1 MIRGEVGLLA
11 VLCALLF
18 AVPSWGTGMAEV
30 KLLDLNDR
38 DVVVLS
44 VDGQAL
50 TSDLV
55 VCKAHPKR
63 LEALYKYDGPLPAVI
78 QSAGDLVTQVSIE
91 PRDEGFMLTLALA
104 DSVTVDSDSI
114 YREAV
119 VKDGVTALEVF
130 AAQSSRA
137 PFALAWLD
145 PAQPVQPAATTVAA
159 SLPAAAP
166 AKPASIDFDE
176 AASTLTINGV
186 SEGSYE
192 IIKQQFPPRVDV
204 VLRGTAEPQ
213 LLGLVHKDLN
223 GPVTFV
229 EVIDAKT
236 ATGQVVR
243 TTLASDM
250 GLVNQSLQGDSLVL
264 SFGKQAAPL
273 LESPKPQALP
283 ATQSKPQTF
292 APVQQQQPQPL
303 SSTPLDSA
311 LSSAAGGFAPA
322 QLAGPTGLG
331 GVAQDVPSVEQI
343 LTMARADAMRYGKD
357 AAAKNDQ
364 YGTYEL
370 PGFEGEDEM
379 LSDVR
384 VNLNAAGGFS
394 LYQFLMFL
402 SSISGISIIIDPYW
416 LSEPFG
422 GNGRPPQDPGF
433 LPGDQG
439 GAGFR
444 PGNVFDPQL
453 GATGSVRG
461 NFDNVPF
468 DEALD
473 IVLSTHQLYKVVR
486 RNENDPYG
494 KPIILITSKER
505 LEQELAG
512 QNEIDLYQ
520 LHYADPDQ
528 IWDIL
533 YQLNLLPSVTVGW
546 YVYEGGN
553 GNNGGG
559 NNGGGGGGNNGGG
572 NRGGN
577 RNSANVSSDV
587 ALASTVRDSIF
598 SPLSTETPLQAGP
611 GSGGGGTGGG
621 GGGGNNGG
629 GGGGNNG
636 GGNGGNG
643 GNGNQLYTAKSGL
656 VVMRGTR
663 QTLDTVQSLIAKI
676 DKPPK
681 QVALKVK
688 VYQVSSDPE
697 MVYGLLSAT
706 AQKDRITADYE
717 LGSLAVNILPKG
729 GVLLDENYSAAFDF
743 LQTNREAE
751 LITETEVAVIDGFQ
765 ADISNSRTRG
775 QLSGTLVVTADGQVI
790 NQPAFN
796 PITVGMDL
804 NFTPQVD
811 DRGRI
816 TMNLDVSL
824 SNFDG
829 AEQRASAN
837 GQEVT
842 FQPTVST
849 DLTTTLR
856 MVDGQ
861 TAMIGGL
868 TTSEDSTSFE
878 GFPFFSDLPIIGKF
892 LGHTRKYRNSSHIF
906 ITIQANIIDD
916 K

>member
-1 MIRGEVGLLA
+1 
-11 VLCALLF
+11 
-18 AVPSWGTGMAEV
+18 MAEV

-63 LEALYKYDGPLPAVI
+63 LEALYKYDGPLPAVTH
-78 QSAGDLVTQVSIE
+78 SAGDLVTQVSIE
-91 PRDEGFMLTLALA
+91 PRNEGFMLTLALA
-104 DSVTVDSDSI
+104 DGVTVDSDSI

-130 AAQSSRA
+130 AAESSRA
-137 PFALAWLD
+137 PFALAWLE
-145 PAQPVQPAATTVAA
+145 PAQPATPAATTVAA

-166 AKPASIDFDE
+166 AKSASVVFDE

-204 VLRGTAEPQ
+204 VLRGAADPQ

-223 GPVTFV
+223 GPVSYV
-229 EVIDAKT
+229 EVVDAKT
-236 ATGQVVR
+236 TTGQVVR
-243 TTLASDM
+243 ATLSSDM
-250 GLVNQSLQGDSLVL
+250 GLVNETLQGDKLVL
-264 SFGKQAAPL
+264 SFGKQAASL
-273 LESPKPQALP
+273 MDAPKPQALP
-283 ATQSKPQTF
+283 ATQPKPQSF
-292 APVQQQQPQPL
+292 APAQQPAQPL
-303 SSTPLDSA
+303 SSTPLNSA
-311 LSSAAGGFAPA
+311 LSSAAGGFTPA
-322 QLAGPTGLG
+322 QISGPTGLG

-357 AAAKNDQ
+357 AAGMNDQ

-422 GNGRPPQDPGF
+422 GNGRPPQDPGY

-453 GATGSVRG
+453 GASGSVRG

-473 IVLSTHQLYKVVR
+473 IVLSTHQLKKVVR

-528 IWDIL
+528 IYDI
-533 YQLNLLPSVTVGW
+533 
-546 YVYEGGN
+546 
-553 GNNGGG
+553 
-559 NNGGGGGGNNGGG
+559 
-572 NRGGN
+572 
-577 RNSANVSSDV
+577 
-587 ALASTVRDSIF
+587 
-598 SPLSTETPLQAGP
+598 
-611 GSGGGGTGGG
+611 
-621 GGGGNNGG
+621 
-629 GGGGNNG
+629 
-636 GGNGGNG
+636 
-643 GNGNQLYTAKSGL
+643 
-656 VVMRGTR
+656 
-663 QTLDTVQSLIAKI
+663 
-676 DKPPK
+676 
-681 QVALKVK
+681 
-688 VYQVSSDPE
+688 
-697 MVYGLLSAT
+697 
-706 AQKDRITADYE
+706 
-717 LGSLAVNILPKG
+717 
-729 GVLLDENYSAAFDF
+729 
-743 LQTNREAE
+743 
-751 LITETEVAVIDGFQ
+751 
-765 ADISNSRTRG
+765 
-775 QLSGTLVVTADGQVI
+775 
-790 NQPAFN
+790 
-796 PITVGMDL
+796 
-804 NFTPQVD
+804 
-811 DRGRI
+811 
-816 TMNLDVSL
+816 
-824 SNFDG
+824 
-829 AEQRASAN
+829 
-837 GQEVT
+837 
-842 FQPTVST
+842 
-849 DLTTTLR
+849 
-856 MVDGQ
+856 
-861 TAMIGGL
+861 
-868 TTSEDSTSFE
+868 
-878 GFPFFSDLPIIGKF
+878 
-892 LGHTRKYRNSSHIF
+892 
-906 ITIQANIIDD
+906 
-916 K
+916 

>member
-1 MIRGEVGLLA
+1 MIRGVVGLLA
-11 VLCALLF
+11 VLLTLLY

-55 VCKAHPKR
+55 VCKTHPKR
-63 LEALYKYDGPLPAVI
+63 LEALYKFDGPPPVVAE
-78 QSAGDLVTQVSIE
+78 SAGDLVTQVSIE

-104 DSVTVDSDSI
+104 DSVAVDSESI

-130 AAQSSRA
+130 ADQSSRA
-137 PFALAWLD
+137 PFALAWLN
-145 PAQPVQPAATTVAA
+145 PVQPDTTAATTVAA

-166 AKPASIDFDE
+166 VNPRRIAFDA
-176 AASTLTINGV
+176 AASTLTIDGI
-186 SEGSYE
+186 SEGSFE
-192 IIKQQFPPRVDV
+192 VTKQQFPPRVDV
-204 VLRGTAEPQ
+204 LIRGASDPE

-223 GPVTFV
+223 GPVTHV

-236 ATGQVVR
+236 TAGQVVR
-243 TTLASDM
+243 ATLSTDM
-250 GLVNQSLQGDSLVL
+250 GLVNQTLQGGKLVL

-273 LESPKPQALP
+273 MDTPKSQPLP
-283 ATQSKPQTF
+283 ASSSKPQSF
-292 APVQQQQPQPL
+292 APVQQPSQPL
-303 SSTPLDSA
+303 ASAPLNNA
-311 LSSAAGGFAPA
+311 LSAAAGGFAPA
-322 QLAGPTGLG
+322 QMSGPTGLG
-331 GVAQDVPSVEQI
+331 GVPQDVPSVEQI

-357 AAAKNDQ
+357 AAGMKDQ

-370 PGFEGEDEM
+370 PSFEGEEEM

-416 LSEPFG
+416 LDEPFG
-422 GNGRPPQDPGF
+422 GNGRPPQDPGY

-439 GAGFR
+439 GPGFR

-453 GATGSVRG
+453 GASGTVRG

-473 IVLSTHQLYKVVR
+473 IVLSTHQLKKVVK

-494 KPIILITSKER
+494 KPIIIVTSKER

-512 QNEIDLYQ
+512 ENEIDLYQ
-520 LHYADPDQ
+520 LHYADPYQ
-528 IWDIL
+528 IWEIL
-533 YQLNLLPSVTVGW
+533 YQLNLLPSITVGW
-546 YVYEGGN
+546 YIYQGGN
-553 GNNGGG
+553 NNNGGG
-559 NNGGGGGGNNGGG
+559 NNGGGGSNNGGG
-572 NRGGN
+572 NN
-577 RNSANVSSDV
+577 RNSANVSNEV
-587 ALASTVRDSIF
+587 ALSSTVRDNIF
-598 SPLSTETPLQAGP
+598 SPLQVETPTQAGP
-611 GSGGGGTGGG
+611 GAGGGGGGGGGAPGGGGGGGTGGG
-621 GGGGNNGG
+621 GTGG
-629 GGGGNNG
+629 GGTNG
-636 GGNGGNG
+636 G
-643 GNGNQLYTAKSGL
+643 GNQLYTAKSGL

-681 QVALKVK
+681 QVAMKVK

-706 AQKDRITADYE
+706 AQKDRVTADYE
-717 LGSLAVNILPKG
+717 LGSLAVNVLPKG

-751 LITETEVAVIDGFQ
+751 LITETEVAVIDGFE
-765 ADISNSRTRG
+765 ADISNNRTRG
-775 QLSGTLVVTADGQVI
+775 QLSGTLVITPDGQVI

-804 NFTPQVD
+804 NFTPQID

-816 TMNLDVSL
+816 TMFLDVSL

-868 TTSEDSTSFE
+868 TTSEDSTTFQ
-878 GFPFFSDLPIIGKF
+878 GIPFLSDLPIIGKY
-892 LGHTRKYRNSSHIF
+892 LGHTRKARNNSHIF